1 MSTVQP
7 ARESWF
13 QRRLAS
19 SRAAFFASLA
29 VLLLAAAPAFGQQ
42 TFVTRFDAFTGY
54 TYLNSPHVGLAEN
67 GFHFQAG
74 VRVATWLSLG
84 FDYSIS
90 AGDLT
95 LTPDLLLPSIQ
106 QTLGAQMIALMKVGL
121 LPATYSLTVPAHSRT
136 QTFAAGPQL
145 SYRRFKSV
153 TLFLRPDLGAMH
165 EVATPHA
172 PSGDF
177 FAQGVVTTLAP
188 TGQKTDWVAFW
199 GIGGGADFNFSPHV
213 GLRVQMD
220 VVHDHMFSDLLTDG
234 RNTVRVSIGPAF
246 NFGHN
251 IVK

>member
-1 MSTVQP
+1 LYQG
-7 ARESWF
+7 
-13 QRRLAS
+13 RLAIPG
-19 SRAAFFASLA
+19 AVFLALLA

-42 TFVTRFDAFTGY
+42 TYVTRFDAFTGY
-54 TYLNSPHVGLAEN
+54 TYLNSPHIGLPEN

-74 VRVATWLSLG
+74 VRPLTWLSLG

-106 QTLGAQMIALMKVGL
+106 QTLGAQMIGLIKAGL
-121 LPATYSLTVPAHSRT
+121 LPATYTLTVPAHSRT
-136 QTFAAGPQL
+136 QTLAAGPQL
-145 SYRRFKSV
+145 SYRHFKSV

-172 PSGDF
+172 PSTDP
-177 FAQGVVTTLAP
+177 FAQSVVATLAP
-188 TGQKTDWVAFW
+188 TGQKTDWVAFY
-199 GIGGGADFNFSPHV
+199 GVGGGADFIFSKHV

>member
-1 MSTVQP
+1 
-7 ARESWF
+7 
-13 QRRLAS
+13 LS
-19 SRAAFFASLA
+19 SGAGFIALLA

-42 TFVTRFDAFTGY
+42 TYVTRFDAFGGY
-54 TYLNSPHVGLAEN
+54 TYLNSPHVGLRES

-74 VRVATWLSLG
+74 VRPATWLSLG

-145 SYRRFKSV
+145 SYRHFSSV

-172 PSGDF
+172 PASDF
-177 FAQGVVTTLAP
+177 FAQGVVATLAP
-188 TGQKTDWVAFW
+188 TGQKTDWVAFY
-199 GIGGGADFNFSPHV
+199 GVGGGADFNLSRHV
-213 GLRVQMD
+213 GLRVQVD
-220 VVHDHMFSDLLTDG
+220 LVHDHMFSDLLTDG

-246 NFGHN
+246 NFGKN

>member
-7 ARESWF
+7 SRGSLR
-13 QRRLAS
+13 QRRLRISGAMGF
-19 SRAAFFASLA
+19 AALA

-42 TFVTRFDAFTGY
+42 TFVTRFDAFGGY
-54 TYLNSPHVGLAEN
+54 TYLNSPHIGLPES

-74 VRVATWLSLG
+74 VRPKTWLSLG
-84 FDYSIS
+84 VDYSIS

-95 LTPDLLLPSIQ
+95 LTPGLLLPSLQ
-106 QTLGAQMIALMKVGL
+106 QTLGAQMIGLIKAGL
-121 LPATYSLTVPAHSRT
+121 LPATYTLAVPAHSRT

-145 SYRRFKSV
+145 SYRHFKSV

-177 FAQGVVTTLAP
+177 FAQAVVTTLAP

-199 GIGGGADFNFSPHV
+199 GIGGGADFNLSRHV

-220 VVHDHMFSDLLTDG
+220 LVHDHMFSDLLTDG

>member
-106 QTLGAQMIALMKVGL
+106 QTLGAQLAYLAAVGKLPSGYAL
-121 LPATYSLTVPAHSRT
+121 AVPVHSRT

-145 SYRRFKSV
+145 AYRHFSAV
-153 TLFLRPDLGAMH
+153 TLFIRPDLGAMH

-172 PSGDF
+172 SASDPI
-177 FAQGVVTTLAP
+177 AQGIVASLAP
-188 TGQKTDWVAFW
+188 TGEKTDSVVFY
-199 GIGGGADFNFSPHV
+199 GVGGGADFNVSKHV
-213 GLRVQMD
+213 GLRVQVD
-220 VVHDHMFSDLLTDG
+220 VVHDHMFDDLLKDS
-234 RNTVRVSIGPAF
+234 RNTVRFSIGPCF